1 MTVKKTD
8 KGWAVDIRPAGRD
21 GRRFRKT
28 LASKAEALNYEK
40 HIISEHKD
48 DEPWE
53 KSTKKDKRKLSD
65 IAQDWY
71 DYHGH
76 TLTSGEDRLIQLK
89 ATIKSLGDPLA
100 ESFDTTKFLDYRKKR
115 LAENITENHLNHEL
129 TYLKSMF
136 NELISVDK
144 WSSVN
149 PFGKIKKLKFADR
162 ELTFLTIEQI
172 KALLH
177 QAGAARNKD
186 LLVIIKLCLSIG
198 CRWGEAQ
205 SLRRS
210 QVHHGK
216 IHLTKTKNGK
226 NRSIPVDERLANEI
240 VDREDKQG
248 KLFVNSRD
256 AFRAALQRAGIQLP
270 KGQLTHVL
278 RHTFASHFMMNGG
291 NILDLNKILGHQTIQ
306 MTMVY
311 AHLSPE
317 HLAEAVNKNP
327 LINLAA

>member
-1 MTVKKTD
+1 MTIKKTD
-8 KGWAVDIRPAGRD
+8 KGWSVDVRPAGRD

-28 LASKAEALNYEK
+28 FTNQAEARHYEK
-40 HIISEHKD
+40 HIIAKHQD
-48 DEPWE
+48 DKPWQ
-53 KSTKKDKRKLSD
+53 KTVKKDKRKLSD
-65 IAQDWY
+65 IADEWY
-71 DYHGH
+71 HYHGH
-76 TLTSGEDRLIQLK
+76 TLQSGEQRLQQVK
-89 ATIKSLGDPLA
+89 ATIASLGDPLA
-100 ESFDTTKFLDYRKKR
+100 ENFDAAKFLDYRKKR

-144 WSSVN
+144 WASVN

-162 ELTFLTIEQI
+162 ELTFLTTDQI
-172 KALLH
+172 KALLVE
-177 QAGAARNKD
+177 AGAARNKD
-186 LLVIIKLCLSIG
+186 LLIIITICLSIG

-205 SLRRS
+205 NLKRS

-226 NRSIPVDERLANEI
+226 NRSIPIDINLEKQITA
-240 VDREDKQG
+240 REEKQG
-248 KLFVNSRD
+248 KLFGNARD
-256 AFRAALQRAGIQLP
+256 AFRGALDRADIKLP

-291 NILDLNKILGHQTIQ
+291 NILDLNKILGHKTIQ
-306 MTMVY
+306 MTMIY

-327 LINLAA
+327 LIHLAA